1 MNAERY
7 LCMLRN
13 QVWPAISTWENFDR
27 MFFMQ
32 DGAPPHFA
40 RTVRSWLDEQLPGR
54 WIGRR
59 GSYDWPARSPDLT
72 PCDFFLW
79 GWAKEEVYRIKPS
92 NLDELQQQIEHVLTN
107 VPQEFL
113 RKSIEDIP
121 KRLQRLVEDNGGYIE
136 F

>member
-1 MNAERY
+1 MIVAEKTQSKPKITVWCGMTSSRIIGPFFIHDTMNAERY

-92 NLDELQQQIEHVLTN
+92 NLDE
-107 VPQEFL
+107 
-113 RKSIEDIP
+113 
-121 KRLQRLVEDNGGYIE
+121 
-136 F
+136 

>member
-1 MNAERY
+1 MH
-7 LCMLRN
+7 
-13 QVWPAISTWENFDR
+13 
-27 MFFMQ
+27 

-40 RTVRSWLDEQLPGR
+40 RTVRSWLDEQISGR

-72 PCDFFLW
+72 QRDFFLW
-79 GWAKEEVYRIKPS
+79 GWSKEELYRTKPS
-92 NLDELQQQIEHVLTN
+92 NLDKLQERIENVLTN

-113 RKSIEDIP
+113 RKSIEDIS
-121 KRLQRLVEDNGGYIE
+121 KRLQRLVENNGGYIE